1 MKTYYVIEGAL
12 YFLSEKKELKLNTLF
27 PLYPQ
32 ITDETRHERLHWI
45 EANGKYVGTAI
56 IENY

>member
-1 MKTYYVIEGAL
+1 MKTHYVIEGAI
-12 YFLSEKKELKLNTLF
+12 YFLTEKKERKLNDLY

-32 ITDETRHERLHWI
+32 ITEETRRERLHWI
-45 EANGKYVGTAI
+45 EMNGKYRGTAI